1 MSTVFLLLHAQFK
14 DHHSCILCP
23 NIAEPALWPPVPR
36 PCQGNLMRPSVGK
49 GLAEPS
55 IRPND
60 VLASTQGMRGT
71 KGNGLLLSDDPRSS
85 RHHRST
91 ARAGCTIC
99 CASSDIPSWPDR
111 WNSGVNLSYLLK
123 IKTSEARVN

>member
-1 MSTVFLLLHAQFK
+1 
-14 DHHSCILCP
+14 
-23 NIAEPALWPPVPR
+23 
-36 PCQGNLMRPSVGK
+36 MRPSVGK

-99 CASSDIPSWPDR
+99 VQGIGEDESEWTLQVTVSIHPR
-111 WNSGVNLSYLLK
+111 WAFPPPATDKDKHGLVGGHSFN
-123 IKTSEARVN
+123 